1 MSAARKCDICHNY
14 YDVEEPAFDAI
25 HISENTSM
33 IRIFQLNQPYD
44 PRCGRHT
51 IMHFDVC
58 ENCRQD
64 VLDYILSK
72 QATRVMKEETYCD

>member
-14 YDVEEPAFDAI
+14 YDVEEPTFDAM

-33 IRIFQLNQPYD
+33 IRILQLNQPYD
-44 PRCGRHT
+44 SRCGRHT
-51 IMHFDVC
+51 VMHFDAC

-64 VLDYILSK
+64 VLDYILGKS
-72 QATRVMKEETYCD
+72 AMSSVKEV